1 MKIFWDCIDIQ
12 SNTIVAILQDILKRL
27 NLTLTNCRGQCY
39 DGANNM
45 AGSKSGVSTQLS
57 KEEPRAVYTH
67 CYGHALNLAVSD
79 MMKKNRLMSDTLNTT
94 SEISKLL
101 KFSPRRDVAFE
112 KLKSE
117 LAPNVPGFRT
127 LCPTRW
133 TVKGESL
140 QSVVDNYAVFQDL
153 WEEVKSI
160 TADSD
165 ARARI
170 GGVEAQM
177 GKFEF
182 LFGVVLGARVLKHT
196 DNLSKTLQSP
206 SLTAAEG
213 QKLADLTCQT
223 LEKIRNDESFDL
235 FWQRIVLFQQ
245 DLEVNEP
252 AIPRRRKAPKR
263 YETGSEGF
271 FHETPKE
278 LYRKEYFSVL
288 DLVINYIKDRFQQ
301 PGYGV
306 YKHLQELLLKAAC
319 GKDYVSELQFVTT
332 FYVEDINSSVL
343 QVQLE
348 LFTTYLNSKEF
359 KGRGTWKNFF

>member
-1 MKIFWDCIDIQ
+1 M
-12 SNTIVAILQDILKRL
+12 
-27 NLTLTNCRGQCY
+27 
-39 DGANNM
+39 
-45 AGSKSGVSTQLS
+45 
-57 KEEPRAVYTH
+57 
-67 CYGHALNLAVSD
+67 
-79 MMKKNRLMSDTLNTT
+79 
-94 SEISKLL
+94 
-101 KFSPRRDVAFE
+101 
-112 KLKSE
+112 
-117 LAPNVPGFRT
+117 
-127 LCPTRW
+127 
-133 TVKGESL
+133 
-140 QSVVDNYAVFQDL
+140 FQDL

-206 SLTAAEG
+206 SLIAAEG

-223 LEKIRNDESFDL
+223 LEKIHNDESFDL

-306 YKHLQELLLKAAC
+306 CKHL
-319 GKDYVSELQFVTT
+319 
-332 FYVEDINSSVL
+332 
-343 QVQLE
+343 
-348 LFTTYLNSKEF
+348 
-359 KGRGTWKNFF
+359 